1 MIRIKPILLLLLFS
15 VVIQLNNL
23 YAEGLELNLTDSAK
37 LTVLNS
43 RFGSR
48 FTCSIATADKAIR
61 TGSLGFDMDEM
72 SDLYIGFQ
80 NEKENYCFPTCNK
93 PVADKYFPDQ
103 SLSFD
108 LNHTVIKGSTTN
120 NLAVQASIVSPF
132 TCSSDLNDTKNIKTQ
147 IAPAFYLLVETT
159 NNSTHEISGNI
170 KIGFRDIPVNSNNQL
185 AVRSYRANRNQ
196 MFFRDNAG
204 INSKRTIKGNKS
216 FNSYFNQH
224 GFSGLEKQVKL
235 SPGQSTTDT
244 LIYATYFNGKVL
256 RDLRTNQDLHFYYTQ
271 YWKSLQEVVEYAEQN
286 AAKNIKL
293 TQDFEEIVNRSGAT
307 PKEKWMV
314 ALAFHNDLANTFFLI
329 DEKQQPRFYLVE
341 GRFQHL
347 STIDVAHETELMA
360 MFAPWRLRLQLEQWT
375 HYLATGEVSVAPN
388 PVLGKGEYTKGLTAA
403 EYGPFLYHDVGDVP
417 FVDAT
422 SNYNF
427 GPNMAVEE
435 NADFVLLLYWYW
447 KLTGDDA
454 FVKSKLGLTD
464 ILLQSL
470 INRDTDNSGI
480 ADTGYGWSTYDV
492 NKVLKFSPENTYLG
506 VKELCAYVTAAEMF
520 GNLANKGTDK
530 GLFLDKEQ
538 VFDGD
543 GVGFN
548 SATVVSNGELRKKQ
562 ALKYQAEAEK
572 IFQTIRKA
580 IRKHGYLP
588 ICLDSNFK
596 GWDQQSITIGEGL
609 FLPGLSGCESA
620 LLKKLSVILA
630 KEYKTAYKNSQ
641 TSYGIKLVSKEA
653 PTWFS
658 KTMVSDI
665 VASYWY
671 GIDNSTA
678 SYAYQW
684 NKNHPFAYNDGVL
697 YEGFDWIG
705 YWYPRGISALP
716 YLFRE
721 QKLTGIDLLN
731 FAK

>member
-1 MIRIKPILLLLLFS
+1 LK
-15 VVIQLNNL
+15 
-23 YAEGLELNLTDSAK
+23 K
-37 LTVLNS
+37 
-43 RFGSR
+43 
-48 FTCSIATADKAIR
+48 
-61 TGSLGFDMDEM
+61 
-72 SDLYIGFQ
+72 
-80 NEKENYCFPTCNK
+80 
-93 PVADKYFPDQ
+93 
-103 SLSFD
+103 
-108 LNHTVIKGSTTN
+108 
-120 NLAVQASIVSPF
+120 
-132 TCSSDLNDTKNIKTQ
+132 Q
-147 IAPAFYLLVETT
+147 I
-159 NNSTHEISGNI
+159 
-170 KIGFRDIPVNSNNQL
+170 
-185 AVRSYRANRNQ
+185 
-196 MFFRDNAG
+196 
-204 INSKRTIKGNKS
+204 
-216 FNSYFNQH
+216 
-224 GFSGLEKQVKL
+224 KL

-244 LIYATYFNGKVL
+244 LIYATYFNGKVI

-286 AAKNIKL
+286 AAKNIYL
-293 TQDFEEIVNRSGAT
+293 TQEFEKIVTHSNAT
-307 PKEKWMV
+307 PEEKWMV

-360 MFAPWRLRLQLEQWT
+360 MFAPWRRKLQIEQWT
-375 HYLATGEVSVAPN
+375 HYVATGEVYFAPN
-388 PVLGKGEYTKGLTAA
+388 TVLGKGEYTKGLTAA
-403 EYGPFLYHDVGDVP
+403 EYGPFLYHDVGDLP

-435 NADFVLLLYWYW
+435 NSDFVLLLYWYW

-454 FVKSKLGLTD
+454 FVKSKLGLTNV
-464 ILLQSL
+464 LLQSL

-520 GNLANKGTDK
+520 RGLANKGSDK

-548 SATVVSNGELRKKQ
+548 SATVVSNVQLRNEQ
-562 ALKYQAEAEK
+562 AVKYQSEAEK

-596 GWDQQSITIGEGL
+596 GWDQQSVTIGEGL
-609 FLPGLSGCESA
+609 FLPGLAGCEST
-620 LLKKLSVILA
+620 LLKRLSVILS
-630 KEYKTAYKNSQ
+630 KEYKTAFKNSQ
-641 TSYGIKLVSKEA
+641 TSYGIKLVSKED

-671 GIDNSTA
+671 GINNSTA
-678 SYAYQW
+678 IYAYQW
-684 NKNHPFAYNDGVL
+684 NKNHPFAYNDGVE
-697 YEGFDWIG
+697 YKGFDWIG
-705 YWYPRGISALP
+705 YWYPRGISSLP
-716 YLFRE
+716 YLFRDR
-721 QKLTGIDLLN
+721 QSKGTDLLR